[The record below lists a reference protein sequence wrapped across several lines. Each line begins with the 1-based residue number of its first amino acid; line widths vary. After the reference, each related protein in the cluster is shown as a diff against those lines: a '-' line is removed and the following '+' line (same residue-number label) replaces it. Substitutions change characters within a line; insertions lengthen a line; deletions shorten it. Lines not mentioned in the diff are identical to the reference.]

1 MPKSGEGICLLLKWC
16 PKCGRSALAD
26 VQACPGC
33 KTDLQGM
40 PLYTA
45 MEVEQLRRLAGEVK
59 DRQAAK

>member
-1 MPKSGEGICLLLKWC
+1 
-16 PKCGRSALAD
+16 
-26 VQACPGC
+26 
-33 KTDLQGM
+33 M